1 MELGVLGPADQPSVA
16 VKTAV
21 CKPSQVLCDNL
32 EGWDGSGVEERLK
45 REEIYLDI
53 YRY

>member
-1 MELGVLGPADQPSVA
+1 MLGPTDQTSVA
-16 VKTAV
+16 VKSAV